1 MKWGAKV
8 DREEKIQ
15 KGFDVK
21 EFFSQYGTLC
31 GLAVIVIIMSILKPK
46 FLSIDNILNL
56 LRQTSINGLLAIGM
70 TFVVI
75 SGGIDLSVGSIVGA
89 SGMFAALAAR
99 SEMNLP
105 WFAAVLVG
113 LGVGLLLGT
122 LNGIVISYLKVPAF
136 IATLGTLSIAR
147 GITYM
152 ASDARPVPGLSE
164 GFLKIGGGSV
174 GPVPIPVIIL
184 GIVLVICFILL
195 YRCRYGRYVFATGG
209 NQMSARVS
217 GVKVKQ
223 IICSVYMISGV
234 LAGLAGIILTSRVT
248 SGLAQ
253 SGQNYETDAI
263 AAAVIG
269 GNSLAGGRGR
279 LWGTI
284 VGFLII
290 GVMNNGLDM
299 MAVSSYWQLVIKGS
313 IIIIAVLLDSLNET
327 KS

>member
-1 MKWGAKV
+1 M
-8 DREEKIQ
+8 EKTQ
-15 KGFDVK
+15 VKTSLK
-21 EFFSQYGTLC
+21 EFLSQYGTLC
-31 GLAVIVIIMSILKPK
+31 GLVVIVIIISILKPK

-56 LRQTSINGLLAIGM
+56 LRQASINGLLAIGM
-70 TFVVI
+70 TFVVLT
-75 SGGIDLSVGSIVGA
+75 GGIDLSVGSIVGA
-89 SGMFAALAAR
+89 SGMFAALMAR
-99 SEMNLP
+99 SEMGLP
-105 WFAAVLVG
+105 WYLAVIVG
-113 LGVGLLLGT
+113 LGVGLILGSM
-122 LNGIVISYLKVPAF
+122 NGVIISYLKVPAF

-164 GFLKIGGGSV
+164 KFLKIGGGGV
-174 GPVPIPVIIL
+174 GPIPIPVVIL
-184 GIVLVICFILL
+184 AGVLAVCFLLL

-209 NQMSARVS
+209 NQMAARVS
-217 GVKVKQ
+217 GVKTRQ
-223 IICSVYMISGV
+223 IVCSVYMISGL
-234 LAGLAGIILTSRVT
+234 LAGLAGVILTSRVT

-284 VGFLII
+284 VGLLII

-313 IIIIAVLLDSLNET
+313 IIIVAVLLDSLNET

>member
-1 MKWGAKV
+1 METIKNMQKKV
-8 DREEKIQ
+8 SP
-15 KGFDVK
+15 K
-21 EFFSQYGTLC
+21 EIVSQYGTLF
-31 GLAVIVIIMSILKPK
+31 GLVAIVIIISIMKPR
-46 FLSIDNILNL
+46 FLAIDNILNL

-70 TFVVI
+70 TFVVLT
-75 SGGIDLSVGSIVGA
+75 GGIDLSVGSIVGA
-89 SGMFAALAAR
+89 SGMFAALVAK
-99 SEMNLP
+99 SDTNLP
-105 WFAAVLVG
+105 WFVAVLVG

-122 LNGIVISYLKVPAF
+122 LNGVIISYLKVPAF
-136 IATLGTLSIAR
+136 IATLGMLSIAR
-147 GITYM
+147 GVTYM
-152 ASDARPVPGLSE
+152 ASNARPVPGLSE

-174 GPVPIPVIIL
+174 GALPIPVIL
-184 GIVLVICFILL
+184 LAIVLVICYIAL
-195 YRCRYGRYVFATGG
+195 YKRRYGRHVFATGG
-209 NQMSARVS
+209 NAMAARVS
-217 GVKVKQ
+217 GIKVKN
-223 IICSVYMISGV
+223 IVCSVYMISGL
-234 LAGLAGIILTSRVT
+234 LAGLAGVILTSRVT

-269 GNSLAGGRGR
+269 GTSLAGGRGR

-313 IIIIAVLLDSLNET
+313 IIIIAVMLDSLNEA

>member
-1 MKWGAKV
+1 MDTIRNTK
-8 DREEKIQ
+8 KINLKQ
-15 KGFDVK
+15 IL
-21 EFFSQYGTLC
+21 SQYGTLF
-31 GLAVIVIIMSILKPK
+31 GLIAIVIIISIIKPK
-46 FLSIDNILNL
+46 FLSIDNIMNL

-70 TFVVI
+70 TFVVLT
-75 SGGIDLSVGSIVGA
+75 GGIDLSVGSIVGA
-89 SGMFAALAAR
+89 SGMFAALVAK
-99 SEMNLP
+99 SENNLP
-105 WFAAVLVG
+105 WYVAALVG
-113 LGVGLLLGT
+113 ISVGLLLGI
-122 LNGIVISYLKVPAF
+122 LNGVIISYLKVPAF
-136 IATLGTLSIAR
+136 IATLGMLSIAR

-164 GFLKIGGGSV
+164 DFLKIGGGNI
-174 GPVPIPVIIL
+174 GPIPIPVIIL
-184 GIVLVICFILL
+184 VIVLVICYILL
-195 YRCRYGRYVFATGG
+195 YRHRYGRYVFATGG
-209 NQMSARVS
+209 NALAARVS
-217 GVKVKQ
+217 GIKVKK
-223 IICSVYMISGV
+223 IVCSVYMISGL
-234 LAGLAGIILTSRVT
+234 LAGLAGVILTSRVT

-279 LWGTI
+279 LWGTV

-313 IIIIAVLLDSLNET
+313 IIIIAVMLDSLNEA